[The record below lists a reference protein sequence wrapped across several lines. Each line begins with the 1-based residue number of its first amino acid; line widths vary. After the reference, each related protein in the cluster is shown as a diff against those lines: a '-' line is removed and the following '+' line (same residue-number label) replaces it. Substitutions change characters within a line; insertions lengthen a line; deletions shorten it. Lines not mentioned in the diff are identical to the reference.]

1 MEGGR
6 GGRWWEKYGAIV
18 IRSLALRTRS
28 PLNRACAIRSRYIP
42 PSAGFTPF
50 SRKNLANFLVPI
62 LPNSMYL
69 SPSTRN
75 GEQCENVTKPIVKS
89 SGGRRMEITR
99 RGSRSMRGDQGAI
112 GCHFIT
118 ENIGPTTVHSQGP
131 FLEIRRN
138 SVVSVSAQPVFSLS
152 NGTHLT
158 A

>member
-1 MEGGR
+1 MVGEVWR
-6 GGRWWEKYGAIV
+6 NCNQILGA
-18 IRSLALRTRS
+18 SNAL
-28 PLNRACAIRSRYIP
+28 
-42 PSAGFTPF
+42 PF
-50 SRKNLANFLVPI
+50 KPRVCNPFPIYSSISWFHSVFSQVAKTWLIGLVPI

-89 SGGRRMEITR
+89 SGGRRVEITR